1 MQSLKSTSTCTEEED
16 SDGADDTDDEGQ
28 ELGREDGQEPGYS

>member
-1 MQSLKSTSTCTEEED
+1 MQSLKSTTICTEEED